1 VVFLDQKLT
10 FAIFNFDEIQN
21 GQTGGYPRNQDLDQ
35 DGRPKAFAVLKK
47 T

>member
-1 VVFLDQKLT
+1 VLDQKLT
-10 FAIFNFDEIQN
+10 FAIYEIQN

-35 DGRPKAFAVLKK
+35 DGEPKAFAVLKK